1 MDKLSRYDTIA
12 SKDILKINWTYNSN
26 AIEGNTISFG
36 DTADIIQYGLTI
48 KGKSIVEHS
57 EVVGHARAI
66 DLVYRFINNDT
77 FSEDDLFLLH
87 KAVQTNLVV
96 DIECPLGAYKV
107 VENGRYI
114 KMPDGGAEFY
124 SYPHPND
131 IKHLMNLWFKEFGSI
146 KELDDFEE
154 CIDKY
159 TDIHISFTAIHPFF
173 DGNGRVARLI
183 ANIPLLKSNYLP
195 IIIDNNSRETYIE
208 LLSNYNLSA
217 KPLNKNSITLV
228 EKNQP
233 YNELRAFF
241 KEQYKNAKEIL
252 DTIRRAK

>member
-12 SKDILKINWTYNSN
+12 SKDILKINWIYNSN

-66 DLVYRFINNDT
+66 DLVYRFIKNDS

-107 VENGRYI
+107 VAN
-114 KMPDGGAEFY
+114 GAEFHP
-124 SYPHPND
+124 YPHPND
-131 IKHLMNLWFKEFGSI
+131 ITHLMDLWFKEFSDI
-146 KELDDFEE
+146 KEFDNFEE
-154 CIDKY
+154 CIDRY
-159 TDIHISFTAIHPFF
+159 TDIHIAFTAIHPFF

-183 ANIPLLKSNYLP
+183 ANIPLLKSDYLP
-195 IIIDNNSRETYIE
+195 IIIDNDNRGTYIK
-208 LLSNYNLSA
+208 LLSDYNLSV
-217 KPLNKNSITLV
+217 KPLDKNSKTLV
-228 EKNQP
+228 EKNEQ
-233 YNELRAFF
+233 YNQLRAFF
-241 KEQYKNAKEIL
+241 KEQYKNAKDIL

>member
-26 AIEGNTISFG
+26 ALEGNTISFG
-36 DTADIIQYGLTI
+36 DTAEIIQYGLTI

-66 DLVYRFINNDT
+66 DLIYRFIKKDN
-77 FSEDDLFLLH
+77 FSEEDLFLLH

-96 DIECPLGAYKV
+96 DIESPLGAYKV

-114 KMPDGGAEFY
+114 KTEGGGAEFHP
-124 SYPHPND
+124 YPHPRD
-131 IKHLMNLWFKEFGSI
+131 VPHLMDLWFKEFNNI
-146 KELDDFEE
+146 KEYDSFEK
-154 CIDKY
+154 CIDRY

-183 ANIPLLKSNYLP
+183 ANLPLLKSNYLP
-195 IIIDNNSRETYIE
+195 IIIDNENREIYIK
-208 LLSNYNLSA
+208 LLSRYNLSV
-217 KPLNKNSITLV
+217 KPLDKNSTILV
-228 EKNQP
+228 EKNES
-233 YNELRAFF
+233 YKELRAFF
-241 KEQYKNAKEIL
+241 KEQYKNAQNIL
-252 DTIRRAK
+252 DVFKK